1 LGWNFSAGGVV
12 GRKSDCG
19 PLNQPPI
26 NGELEVGLEI
36 AAAVRRSL
44 SSPPRG
50 RRGDRG
56 RLRAMP
62 VIEKGKRRRETF
74 KLM

>member
-1 LGWNFSAGGVV
+1 MGS
-12 GRKSDCG
+12 KSPCG
-19 PLNQPPI
+19 PLNQLPI

-62 VIEKGKRRRETF
+62 MTEKGTRRRETF